1 MTGAHDLGPL
11 AAEED
16 TGGES
21 ARTVIIA
28 FGANVGVAIA
38 KSVAATVTGSA
49 SMVAEAAHSWADTGN
64 QVFLLIANRRSARAA
79 DADRPLGYGREAYV
93 WSLLAAVGLFV
104 AGGTVSV
111 WHGLTELL
119 HQPDT
124 GEDYLIAYLVLAVA
138 FVLEGTSLLR
148 AIRQLRGE

>member
-49 SMVAEAAHSWADTGN
+49 SMVAEAAHSWAD
-64 QVFLLIANRRSARAA
+64 
-79 DADRPLGYGREAYV
+79 
-93 WSLLAAVGLFV
+93 
-104 AGGTVSV
+104 
-111 WHGLTELL
+111 
-119 HQPDT
+119 
-124 GEDYLIAYLVLAVA
+124 
-138 FVLEGTSLLR
+138 
-148 AIRQLRGE
+148 